1 MHRQRIALIATGLL
15 CGTFLTPAL
24 AQESDRTAGNQQS
37 CERLTQLIQE
47 NEDRFRSEWINE
59 ANDVVRQGER
69 QECAQYVAQAEQAV
83 ERLEAREARNQ
94 QTGTGEQRAEGQSRQ
109 QTQQADPD
117 RIVVEQPNPRVT
129 VQQDSPEITYDQ
141 PEPRVNVSQGQ
152 PEVIVR
158 QAEPT
163 VRVEMPRPRITIDQ
177 PEPEIV
183 VRMPEPD
190 VAVSV
195 PEPEIDVSQTQPDVR
210 VRQPEPEVRIQ
221 DEGDARVQVERSQPI
236 VQQQDQGQQQ
246 AQVNVERQRPQVR
259 YEAAQPN
266 VQFEMTGEPQ
276 ITFNRTGEPQ
286 VRFETAEQHRTGE
299 QGQQR
304 SEQQQTADQRQQR
317 PGGEQDQQ
325 QQARAQA
332 DDAEETASVGQQGV
346 SDRAYRM
353 LRGDGGQ
360 EASGQTAAVPVS
372 EIIDRDL
379 VNARGDELGTVEKV
393 IRSNDRIYVV
403 LSHGGFLGLGED
415 EVALP
420 LDRISALRGDDEL
433 VLRGMTE
440 EDIEQLPEVDADA
453 GQELGSGQEVRI
465 SQSS

>member
-1 MHRQRIALIATGLL
+1 MHRQRIALFATGLL
-15 CGTFLTPAL
+15 CGTILTPAL
-24 AQESDRTAGNQQS
+24 AQENDRAAGNQQS

-83 ERLEAREARNQ
+83 ERLDAREARNQ
-94 QTGTGEQRAEGQSRQ
+94 QTDTGEQRAEGQSGQQAQ
-109 QTQQADPD
+109 QTDPD

-141 PEPRVNVSQGQ
+141 PEPRVNVRQGQ

-195 PEPEIDVSQTQPDVR
+195 PEPEIDVSQTQPEVR

-259 YEAAQPN
+259 YEAARPN

-276 ITFNRTGEPQ
+276 VTFNRTGEPQ
-286 VRFETAEQHRTGE
+286 VRFETAEQ
-299 QGQQR
+299 
-304 SEQQQTADQRQQR
+304 QQTADQRQQR
-317 PGGEQDQQ
+317 RGGEQDQQ

-332 DDAEETASVGQQGV
+332 DGAEETASVGQQGV
-346 SDRAYRM
+346 SDRTYRM

-360 EASGQTAAVPVS
+360 EASGQTASVPVS
-372 EIIDRDL
+372 EIVDRDL
-379 VNARGDELGTVEKV
+379 VNARGDELGTVERV
-393 IRSNDRIYVV
+393 IRSNDRLYVV

-420 LDRISALRGDDEL
+420 LDRISALRGGDEL

-453 GQELGSGQEVRI
+453 DQELGSGQEVRI